1 MRIPCDISLIAQSIL
16 TLVILERESVN
27 YHTVRKRQ
35 ILRHCAVSGT
45 SVCFLVLKVDR
56 AWSLK
61 LSLYRQDV
69 SNSKLLLSVQLTR
82 GIRQC
87 SNFLDY
93 CTITKIGEMS
103 LRELGITLAD
113 KTMRQ
118 SAVIVTAPRE
128 ANKPVFT
135 PFFMVSIFV
144 CFVEVF

>member
-16 TLVILERESVN
+16 TLVILERECQLSYCSEKIDFKALCSQWN
-27 YHTVRKRQ
+27 
-35 ILRHCAVSGT
+35 
-45 SVCFLVLKVDR
+45 DR

-93 CTITKIGEMS
+93 YTITKIGEMS

>member
-16 TLVILERESVN
+16 PLVILESVN

-69 SNSKLLLSVQLTR
+69 SNSKLLLSVQLT

-113 KTMRQ
+113 KTVHQ

>member
-16 TLVILERESVN
+16 TLVILERECQLSYCSEKIDFKALCSQWN
-27 YHTVRKRQ
+27 
-35 ILRHCAVSGT
+35 
-45 SVCFLVLKVDR
+45 DR

>member
-1 MRIPCDISLIAQSIL
+1 M
-16 TLVILERESVN
+16 
-27 YHTVRKRQ
+27 
-35 ILRHCAVSGT
+35 
-45 SVCFLVLKVDR
+45 
-56 AWSLK
+56 
-61 LSLYRQDV
+61 
-69 SNSKLLLSVQLTR
+69 QLTR

-113 KTMRQ
+113 KTVHQ
-118 SAVIVTAPRE
+118 SAVIVIAPRE